1 MNLKDRIAL
10 SLKLRAENP
19 NLTPEEFEREV
30 RAIDDHDKAQK
41 EHYDRRRILTPAEI
55 IPFTDQLF

>member
-19 NLTPEEFEREV
+19 NLTPVEFEREV
-30 RAIDDHDKAQK
+30 RAIEGHDQAQK
-41 EHYDRRRILTPAEI
+41 EHYDCRRVLPIPEI
-55 IPFTDQLF
+55 VLFTDQPF